1 MFKFIAAII
10 AALFVSHITTKA
22 ICDKQLRTRL
32 NSEIDNGTERASR
45 AWRNGYVEGNV
56 NGLRGYAMT
65 DDEKTLYRS

>member
-22 ICDKQLRTRL
+22 ICDKQLHAQID
-32 NSEIDNGTERASR
+32 SAIDNGTERADR
-45 AWRNGYVEGNV
+45 AWRNGYVEGNE

-65 DDEKTLYRS
+65 DDQKTLFRS